1 MKKIG
6 GIMLILGLG
15 TSLCLGAD
23 SHDLS
28 SLITE
33 SRQGNTRAMCDL
45 ALAYYHGKG
54 VLKDP
59 FKAKCWAKKA
69 HDQGSKRA
77 EKIWNDL
84 SLGSIPA
91 NAIFPLMM
99 KRGPD
104 MSPGNSTGNLLRV
117 FPLKRFANLSES

>member
-1 MKKIG
+1 MKKIVE
-6 GIMLILGLG
+6 IMLILGLSA
-15 TSLCLGAD
+15 SLCLAAN

-28 SLITE
+28 SLIEE

-45 ALAYYHGKG
+45 ALAYYYGNG

-84 SLGSIPA
+84 SLWQYSGKCQGRVIWLFVPIPWV
-91 NAIFPLMM
+91 
-99 KRGPD
+99 
-104 MSPGNSTGNLLRV
+104 NS
-117 FPLKRFANLSES
+117 